1 MRGTCLKMFHQKG
14 FGSLKTAGWT
24 GRNCLMSEGSHHRR
38 VACHCNRL
46 NNVSPRGLDRNLLRA
61 FLILEDCTIV
71 LPRDLDRDLARI
83 LSVLTE
89 VRGLLGFA
97 AESLRELVIREDRGL
112 TPAWRT
118 MARNEIVTATSP

>member
-1 MRGTCLKMFHQKG
+1 MGVSLVTAIG
-14 FGSLKTAGWT
+14 F
-24 GRNCLMSEGSHHRR
+24 
-38 VACHCNRL
+38 

-83 LSVLTE
+83 LSVFTE

-97 AESLRELVIREDRGL
+97 AESLRELVIREDKGL

-118 MARNEIVTATSP
+118 MARNEIVTATSPYRICIVMFSVLIIS